1 MSHYVTLKFTQ
12 PHINYVL
19 VETWEAFKL
28 SSTTISQKYFE
39 KTNLPTI
46 YPPDICTN
54 HQYLLAGT
62 PISNIERENEIG
74 NTENASIAPIYME

>member
-28 SSTTISQKYFE
+28 SSTTISQRYFE

-62 PISNIERENEIG
+62 PIYNIERENEIG
-74 NTENASIAPIYME
+74 NTENASIAPIYM